1 MVVPTTVDTINRSFL
16 EQLKAFTCNGVAVS
30 ELSNCIN
37 DGQLCSGD
45 GGVCTNNKCVCNP
58 DREGTYCEDF
68 VSGSDSPLGIILGTL
83 ARPIALCHHLCPI
96 RLTISFFVL
105 HSSFF
110 YVRRIVKQ
118 AW

>member
-1 MVVPTTVDTINRSFL
+1 MVVPTTVDSINRSFL
-16 EQLKAFTCNGVAVS
+16 EQLKAFTCDGVAVS

-68 VSGSDSPLGIILGTL
+68 VSGSDSPLGIILGTRL
-83 ARPIALCHHLCPI
+83 PRP
-96 RLTISFFVL
+96 V
-105 HSSFF
+105 
-110 YVRRIVKQ
+110 IVPV
-118 AW
+118 

>member
-1 MVVPTTVDTINRSFL
+1 MVVPTTVDSINRSFL

-68 VSGSDSPLGIILGTL
+68 VSGSDSPLGIILGTRL
-83 ARPIALCHHLCPI
+83 ARPVIIPV
-96 RLTISFFVL
+96 RVNSPFSFFVL
-105 HSSFF
+105 RSF
-110 YVRRIVKQ
+110 YVRRVVEQ